1 VSLINSPHPFSFNGS
16 GGLYSGPFSF
26 KGSGGLYSGIP
37 ANLLLVHPP
46 EGIGLIWSAKSACTT
61 SIIWYFAVAGLL
73 KEAMAYDP
81 WPHKFR
87 MNVLLPSASYRSWKV
102 VNPRKLAWVRV
113 IRDPY
118 KRAVSSFRHV
128 IRYWKSPD
136 LNMARKQLGFD
147 LNLESLSFDL
157 FLSRLKAVDVSRQRG
172 RGRVVEIHGGLEK
185 RFLSDPRD
193 VDVNCDI
200 HILQQVHWLESY
212 IRPTR
217 IINADKEPLL
227 NALLD
232 FRSVPQDVR
241 LDIDTCLSKQ
251 LHHFSVRTPN
261 NSDVSK
267 HSFKIAETSSDW
279 PEYSDFLNAST
290 RQKIESIYCAD
301 FEAYGD
307 FL

>member
-1 VSLINSPHPFSFNGS
+1 MKNLIS
-16 GGLYSGPFSF
+16 GVPEE
-26 KGSGGLYSGIP
+26 
-37 ANLLLVHPP
+37 LLLAYPP
-46 EGIGLIWSAKSACTT
+46 ENIGLIWSAKSACTT

-73 KEAMAYDP
+73 KEAMAYNP
-81 WPHKFR
+81 WPHEFR
-87 MNVLLPSASYRSWKV
+87 TNVLEPSVSYQSWKV
-102 VNPRKLAWVRV
+102 VDPCKLAWVRV

-128 IRYWKSPD
+128 IRHWNSPD
-136 LNMARKQLGFD
+136 IAMVSKELGFD

-157 FLSRLKAVDVSRQRG
+157 FLSRLETVDVSRQRG
-172 RGRVVEIHGGLEK
+172 RGRVVEIHGGREK
-185 RFLSDPRD
+185 RFLSSPRD
-193 VDVNCDI
+193 VDVHCDI
-200 HILQQVHWLESY
+200 HLLQQVHQLESY
-212 IRPTR
+212 IRPSR

-241 LDIDTCLSKQ
+241 LLLDTSISNISD
-251 LHHFSVRTPN
+251 HFSVRTPN

-267 HSFKIAETSSDW
+267 YFFKIPKVSPHW

-290 RQKIESIYCAD
+290 RQKIESIYSAD
-301 FEAYGD
+301 FEAYAD

>member
-1 VSLINSPHPFSFNGS
+1 MNSTELRRTCPPDE
-16 GGLYSGPFSF
+16 
-26 KGSGGLYSGIP
+26 
-37 ANLLLVHPP
+37 LVLVCPP
-46 EGIGLIWSAKSACTT
+46 QGIGLIWSAKSACTT

-73 KEAMAYDP
+73 KDMIAYAN

-87 MNVLLPSASYRSWKV
+87 TEVLLPSPQYESWRAV
-102 VNPRKLAWVRV
+102 TPCKLAWVRV

-118 KRAVSSFRHV
+118 KRAVSSFRHI
-128 IRYWKSPD
+128 IRHWRGQTYYDS
-136 LNMARKQLGFD
+136 LGFD
-147 LNLESLSFDL
+147 YNLESLSFDL
-157 FLSRLKAVDVSRQRG
+157 FLSRLETLDVTRQRG

-185 RFLSDPRD
+185 RFIHDPRD
-193 VDVNCDI
+193 VNVYCDV
-200 HILQQVHWLESY
+200 HLLQQVHSLESY

-251 LHHFSVRTPN
+251 LHHFSVRAPN